1 MNLVET
7 VGYQGPNISL
17 VLTSVA
23 LLDQKKY
30 FVPFILFYLLIY
42 YTNGVLKQVFKQ
54 PRPSGFLDKND
65 GGNYTA
71 TEQYGMPSGH
81 SSAVWYCF
89 TYLWLIKPTNCLLL
103 IDLAICLNTMYQ
115 RWAFKKH
122 TIGQLAVGM
131 LIGGGVAWLS
141 VAVTRHV
148 LKQISSKTIFNYV

>member
-1 MNLVET
+1 MPWGIPTRKRYTLFSAYWVSDRAKLDRKINLPRIEV
-7 VGYQGPNISL
+7 
-17 VLTSVA
+17 
-23 LLDQKKY
+23 
-30 FVPFILFYLLIY
+30 
-42 YTNGVLKQVFKQ
+42 KQ